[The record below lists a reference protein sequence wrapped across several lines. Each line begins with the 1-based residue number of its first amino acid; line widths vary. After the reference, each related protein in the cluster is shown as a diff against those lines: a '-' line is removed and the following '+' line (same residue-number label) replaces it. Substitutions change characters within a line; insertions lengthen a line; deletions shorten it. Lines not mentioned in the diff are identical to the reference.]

1 MLSTTDVSI
10 IAQVSAKIGAE
21 AAQATYTVPELA
33 GTVSYD
39 EMFKGIADLVFEWI
53 ISTVEPFNVAQQLPG
68 AQQVT
73 PQPVT
78 QPAAVVNAPTNVA
91 PIQSA
96 PSYQP
101 QAAPVAAPAVG
112 GPAPVPG
119 VSNAAPADAEALWQD
134 LFANPPWASP
144 NSPWEDVRSQKRSE
158 KSPDFRH
165 RTMLDPNNPPGK
177 SYKVSLW
184 VNGKGTPAWVT
195 QAFTA

>member
-1 MLSTTDVSI
+1 V
-10 IAQVSAKIGAE
+10 
-21 AAQATYTVPELA
+21 
-33 GTVSYD
+33 
-39 EMFKGIADLVFEWI
+39 ADLAFEWI
-53 ISTVEPFNVAQQLPG
+53 IATVEPYAVAQAFPG
-68 AQQVT
+68 AEQVT

-78 QPAAVVNAPTNVA
+78 QPSAVVGNVA

-112 GPAPVPG
+112 GPAPVPQA
-119 VSNAAPADAEALWQD
+119 SNAAPADSEALWQD
-134 LFANPPWASP
+134 LFANPPWAGP

-165 RTMLDPNNPPGK
+165 RTMVDPSSPPGK
-177 SYKVSLW
+177 AYKVSLW
-184 VNGKGTPAWVT
+184 VNGKSTPAWVT